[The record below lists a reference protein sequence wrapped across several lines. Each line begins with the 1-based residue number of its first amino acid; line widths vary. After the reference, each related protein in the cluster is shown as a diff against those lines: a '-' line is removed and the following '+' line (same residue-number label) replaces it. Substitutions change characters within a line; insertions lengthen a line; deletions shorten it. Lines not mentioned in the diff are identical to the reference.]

1 MASVE
6 MLSWETKSVVN
17 SILQSYTR
25 TAGMSPKYLLL
36 ISKLFI
42 FSILNRSYISSN
54 KTSVYGTGSARLEKD
69 FSF

>member
-36 ISKLFI
+36 IPKLFI

-54 KTSVYGTGSARLEKD
+54 KTSVYGTGSAGLEKD